1 MRGAVIRCGPNMNTR
16 ATILGVLLGATAT
29 VSAAELPAAE
39 VQELYR
45 KKCSTCHMPDG
56 NSPLEPLNFADSKW
70 THGSEA
76 AAISKVIA
84 EGVPGSAMLPFK
96 AQLTPEQTEAL
107 AAYVRS
113 FDKSLKP
120 AKKK

>member
-1 MRGAVIRCGPNMNTR
+1 MNTR
-16 ATILGVLLGATAT
+16 AIILGVFLGATAS
-29 VSAAELPAAE
+29 VSSAELPAAE

-56 NSPLEPLNFADSKW
+56 SSPLEPLNFADSKW
-70 THGSEA
+70 AHGSEP
-76 AAISKVIA
+76 AAISKVIG
-84 EGVPGSAMLPFK
+84 EGVPGTAMMPFK
-96 AQLTPEQTEAL
+96 AQLTPEQVEAL

>member
-1 MRGAVIRCGPNMNTR
+1 MKARVIVIGA
-16 ATILGVLLGATAT
+16 LLGTGAAA
-29 VSAAELPAAE
+29 SAADLPAAE

-56 NSPLEPLNFADSKW
+56 NSPLEPLNFTDNKW
-70 THGSEA
+70 IHGSDPA
-76 AAISKVIA
+76 AVAKVIG
-84 EGVPGSAMLPFK
+84 EGVPGSAMLAFK
-96 AQLTPEQTEAL
+96 AQLNPEQVEAL
-107 AAYVRS
+107 TAHVRA